1 MSKKSGLERAANVAR
16 HAKAAK
22 DIIKALLQGGW
33 GAAAMQALKH
43 YWPQLLTVGL
53 VLLFLPILLFCC
65 LPMTMFGFGSADDA
79 AVSAMTQ
86 KAQSVSAIYDR
97 YAAYIDEYAEEIR
110 AGVTENTKTDPDGS
124 DVRAGTALSDT
135 VIEGEKIQKNRFI
148 ALHAVSVGNDLN
160 RVDAESVKVFARRC
174 VAYRL
179 EDAPEKSESAADATD
194 GSGTEPE
201 MPQSKIL
208 ILRYLSPEE
217 IMTAEGYTEADRS
230 WAELIYTT
238 LETGGMSDE

>member
-1 MSKKSGLERAANVAR
+1 MSKKSGLERAANVAH

-43 YWPQLLTVGL
+43 YWPQLLTVSLG
-53 VLLFLPILLFCC
+53 LLFLPILLFCC
-65 LPMTMFGFGSADDA
+65 LPLTMFGFDSSNDA
-79 AVSAMTQ
+79 TVSAMTH

-110 AGVTENTKTDPDGS
+110 AQVTENTKTDPDGS
-124 DVRAGTALSDT
+124 DVSAGIVLADT
-135 VIEGEKIQKNRFI
+135 ITEGEMIQKIRFI
-148 ALHAVSVGNDLN
+148 ALHAVSVGNDLD
-160 RVDAESVKVFARRC
+160 RVDIESVKAFARKC

-179 EDAPEKSESAADATD
+179 EDVSENTESAADAAD
-194 GSGTEPE
+194 GSDTEPKGL
-201 MPQSKIL
+201 QSKIL

-217 IMTAEGYTEADRS
+217 IMTAEGYTEANRS

-238 LETGGMSDE
+238 LETGGVSDE